1 MDSLPWPKMPG
12 WFGPCPPAWNQVCY
26 GPSGFCY
33 SSQTPSCLLL
43 ITLCL
48 ESSLLRP
55 SQGLII
61 QDSSQVSPC
70 SSGLGLLL
78 STFHS
83 LTLLRFFSEPI
94 IIWNY
99 MISLFIYS
107 LPHPLE
113 CKLLWRSELDLK
125 YYISRPRVEADKHLS
140 DNQNSW
146 WPNYQFHCMYWNN
159 KKQSCTD
166 SLQ

>member
-1 MDSLPWPKMPG
+1 MVWPLPTCLKSSLLWSL
-12 WFGPCPPAWNQVCY
+12 W
-26 GPSGFCY
+26 
-33 SSQTPSCLLL
+33 LLL
-43 ITLCL
+43 FLANSKL
-48 ESSLLRP
+48 SSYYSVSGKLSLRP

-61 QDSSQVSPC
+61 QDSSQLSPC

>member
-1 MDSLPWPKMPG
+1 MDWPLPTCLKSSLLWSL
-12 WFGPCPPAWNQVCY
+12 W
-26 GPSGFCY
+26 
-33 SSQTPSCLLL
+33 LLL
-43 ITLCL
+43 FLANSKL
-48 ESSLLRP
+48 SSSYYSVSGKLSLRP

-125 YYISRPRVEADKHLS
+125 YYISRPRVEVDKHLS

>member
-1 MDSLPWPKMPG
+1 MVWPLPTCLKSSLLWSL
-12 WFGPCPPAWNQVCY
+12 W
-26 GPSGFCY
+26 
-33 SSQTPSCLLL
+33 LLL
-43 ITLCL
+43 FLANSKL
-48 ESSLLRP
+48 SSSYYSVSGKLSLRP

-61 QDSSQVSPC
+61 QDSSQLSPC

>member
-1 MDSLPWPKMPG
+1 MVWPLPTCLKSSLLWSL
-12 WFGPCPPAWNQVCY
+12 W
-26 GPSGFCY
+26 
-33 SSQTPSCLLL
+33 LLL
-43 ITLCL
+43 FLANSKL
-48 ESSLLRP
+48 SSSYYSVSGKLSLRP